1 MQLRRVLAAGALVA
15 AGCSG
20 PTTPSTTTVLRIVCP
35 ASLSV
40 QSTDGGGVV
49 VTFAPSVVP
58 GAPPAS
64 ATCTPSSGSTFSV
77 GTTAV
82 ACTATDARQQTAS
95 CGFSVAVAA
104 PPRLTATKF
113 VAFGDSITRGVSAAC
128 VRSAA
133 GVIRW
138 LSPAEDLLHL
148 ELRPAI
154 AYPTRLQAR
163 LDGRYTA
170 QTPTVTNEGLPGE
183 SVISSDARLRLISVL
198 DSQGP
203 DVLLLQEGV
212 NDLHGYGAAG
222 VPLIADSLRLM
233 VREGTGRGLHVF
245 LGTLLPEREGGCR
258 AGKPELIV
266 PANNLI
272 RAVAAEEGV
281 ALVDL
286 YAAFAGDTG
295 TLLGEDGLH
304 PSEAG
309 YEKIA
314 ETFFNEIRGR
324 LETSLTLSRF
334 R

>member
-1 MQLRRVLAAGALVA
+1 MA
-15 AGCSG
+15 AGCGG
-20 PTTPSTTTVLRIVCP
+20 PAAPSPATTLRIVCP

-40 QSTDGGGVV
+40 QSTDGNGVV
-49 VTFAPSVVP
+49 VTFSPAVIP

-64 ATCTPSSGSTFSV
+64 ATCAPGSGSTFPV

-82 ACTATDARQQTAS
+82 ACTATDAQQNTAS

-154 AYPTRLQAR
+154 AYPTRLKVR

-170 QTPTVTNEGLPGE
+170 QSPTVANEGLPGE
-183 SVISSDARLRLISVL
+183 SVISSAARSRLIAVL
-198 DSQGP
+198 DSQAAE
-203 DVLLLQEGV
+203 VLLLQEGV
-212 NDLHGYGAAG
+212 NDLHGHGAAG
-222 VPLIADSLRLM
+222 IPLLAESLRQM
-233 VREGTGRGLHVF
+233 VREGTARGIEVF

-258 AGKPELIV
+258 AGQPALIA
-266 PANNLI
+266 PANDLI

-286 YAAFAGDTG
+286 HAAFAGDTG

-314 ETFFNEIRGR
+314 ETFFKEIRAR
-324 LETSLTLSRF
+324 LETSLALSRF

>member
-1 MQLRRVLAAGALVA
+1 MLRRVLAAGALVA
-15 AGCSG
+15 AGCGG
-20 PTTPSTTTVLRIVCP
+20 PTMPSSTTALRLVCP

-40 QSTDGGGVV
+40 QSADGEGVV
-49 VTFAPSVVP
+49 VTFAPSAIPGVP
-58 GAPPAS
+58 PVS
-64 ATCTPSSGSTFSV
+64 ATCAPSSGSTFSV

-82 ACTATDARQQTAS
+82 ACTATDAQQQKAS
-95 CGFSVAVAA
+95 CAFSVAVAA
-104 PPRLTATKF
+104 PPRLAATKF

-128 VRSAA
+128 VRSAT

-138 LSPAEDLLHL
+138 LSPAEDLRHL
-148 ELRPAI
+148 EVRPAI
-154 AYPTRLQAR
+154 AYPTRLQVR

-170 QTPTVTNEGLPGE
+170 QTPTVANEGLPGE
-183 SVISSDARLRLISVL
+183 SVISSSARSRLMAVL
-198 DSQGP
+198 DSQAP

-222 VPLIADSLRLM
+222 IPLVADSLRLM
-233 VREGTGRGLHVF
+233 VREGTARGLHVF

-258 AGKPELIV
+258 AGQPGLIA
-266 PANNLI
+266 PANDLI

-286 YAAFAGDTG
+286 HAAFAGDTG

-314 ETFFNEIRGR
+314 ETFFNEIRAR